1 MGRELLELVGLYH
14 HELIE
19 LQQARDGGRLAWLGL
34 VVRVIRVKVRVKVR
48 VSVRVSI
55 RVSVRVSVRV
65 RVRVRASDGGRLA
78 CAHPTSQHDDAR
90 PACGA

>member
-34 VVRVIRVKVRVKVR
+34 VVRVIRVKVRVT
-48 VSVRVSI
+48 VRVSI

>member
-1 MGRELLELVGLYH
+1 MGRELLELVSLYH

-34 VVRVIRVKVRVKVR
+34 VVSVRAKVRVKV
-48 VSVRVSI
+48 

-65 RVRVRASDGGRLA
+65 RVRVGPARAVGLPAPIPPVSMTMRGRRAEPDGARAS
-78 CAHPTSQHDDAR
+78 
-90 PACGA
+90 